1 MTTQNF
7 PPPTGTPQR
16 TASGSTTG
24 QTVDATSARDVGRR
38 FLIPSATGLRLSR
51 TLAALA
57 CLIAGAV
64 GAWVLTTTSASLES
78 INRGTQQMLRLQ
90 QIKGDVLRA
99 DGLATN
105 GLAQGTAATAMTDYT
120 DALKEASRLTVEA
133 SLAMPT
139 DQNDLMAVNAG
150 LLNYALTMERARTAY
165 PKDNTAGLGYTADA
179 GTALVGDTVP
189 ALDKLISDNGKRV
202 DAARA
207 SDRLWAAGLAL
218 VPVVLLLLI
227 SLWLAR
233 RTKRAV
239 NLGVLIALA
248 ASVVLWRLVDVNL
261 VQSAAVVDSARAGT
275 LQSATAAATAYS
287 KLAEAKSIEGRSLL
301 QPTDIVANET
311 TWLTAMNEVNAS
323 VKKIGDAQA
332 STAGLV
338 SAYSSAHASLANLLK
353 ENKVTAAKQ
362 AAASTTSGVN
372 PSYEAASDALSKT
385 FSEAKTATATGMTQ
399 QQDGLRIASG
409 IAVLLG
415 VLGAAA
421 SWIGISQRIREYR

>member
-139 DQNDLMAVNAG
+139 DQNDPVSYTHLDVYKRQGFGVPGVPMPPEAGAPVDPATGSPSTSSGTGNGTGEPAPTQTTGEAPKPAEEKKPEEPAKSLDELLAELDGLVAVS
-150 LLNYALTMERARTAY
+150 
-165 PKDNTAGLGYTADA
+165 YTH
-179 GTALVGDTVP
+179 
-189 ALDKLISDNGKRV
+189 LDVYKRQ
-202 DAARA
+202 
-207 SDRLWAAGLAL
+207 
-218 VPVVLLLLI
+218 
-227 SLWLAR
+227 AR
-233 RTKRAV
+233 RSRSRRRPRRSSWRACR
-239 NLGVLIALA
+239 LSLIH
-248 ASVVLWRLVDVNL
+248 
-261 VQSAAVVDSARAGT
+261 
-275 LQSATAAATAYS
+275 
-287 KLAEAKSIEGRSLL
+287 I
-301 QPTDIVANET
+301 
-311 TWLTAMNEVNAS
+311 
-323 VKKIGDAQA
+323 
-332 STAGLV
+332 
-338 SAYSSAHASLANLLK
+338 
-353 ENKVTAAKQ
+353 
-362 AAASTTSGVN
+362 
-372 PSYEAASDALSKT
+372 
-385 FSEAKTATATGMTQ
+385 
-399 QQDGLRIASG
+399 
-409 IAVLLG
+409 
-415 VLGAAA
+415 
-421 SWIGISQRIREYR
+421 